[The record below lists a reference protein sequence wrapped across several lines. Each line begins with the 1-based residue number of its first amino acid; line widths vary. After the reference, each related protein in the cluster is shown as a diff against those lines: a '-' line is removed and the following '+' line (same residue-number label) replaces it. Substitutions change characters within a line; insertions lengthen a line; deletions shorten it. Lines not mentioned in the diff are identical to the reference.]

1 VTEAILL
8 ILLIPLVVLSG
19 FFSGTETALFSL
31 SRHQRAMMARR
42 KTFIAQTITAMLA
55 ETRPLLITLLL
66 GNMTVNVAYFVL
78 TTLLA
83 IRWQQAEVIGPAG
96 STGVAIAALLGII
109 LFGEVLPKLI
119 AARTTEQWAGVVALP
134 LWFVHRAITPVRL
147 FCEWFIITPL
157 ARLVSPR
164 TTPPELDADELGE
177 LLTLSQHH
185 GVIDADE
192 QRLLQQVLHLSRLKV
207 RDLMTPRVDI
217 VAHNLDDPPSE
228 LVTRIREVGLRHI
241 PVYRDSIDQVEG
253 LVYARQVLLS
263 RPETNADLENIVR
276 VLRFVPELQRAD
288 QLLLE
293 MRRHGFTLAIA
304 VDEYGGTAGLI
315 TLEDVVESIVGE
327 IPGEFDSQ
335 TEAEVEQLSERRWRV
350 TADLPVR
357 EWADVFRQH
366 AGSDP
371 AAQNALEMS
380 STVGGLLMAR
390 LGRVPTEGDHVT
402 IGNVQLTCESMNGVR
417 VDSVLIELLT
427 TTPADSEGGAA

>member
-1 VTEAILL
+1 
-8 ILLIPLVVLSG
+8 
-19 FFSGTETALFSL
+19 
-31 SRHQRAMMARR
+31 
-42 KTFIAQTITAMLA
+42 
-55 ETRPLLITLLL
+55 
-66 GNMTVNVAYFVL
+66 
-78 TTLLA
+78 
-83 IRWQQAEVIGPAG
+83 
-96 STGVAIAALLGII
+96 
-109 LFGEVLPKLI
+109 
-119 AARTTEQWAGVVALP
+119 
-134 LWFVHRAITPVRL
+134 
-147 FCEWFIITPL
+147 
-157 ARLVSPR
+157 
-164 TTPPELDADELGE
+164 
-177 LLTLSQHH
+177 
-185 GVIDADE
+185 
-192 QRLLQQVLHLSRLKV
+192 
-207 RDLMTPRVDI
+207 
-217 VAHNLDDPPSE
+217 
-228 LVTRIREVGLRHI
+228 
-241 PVYRDSIDQVEG
+241 
-253 LVYARQVLLS
+253 VLLS